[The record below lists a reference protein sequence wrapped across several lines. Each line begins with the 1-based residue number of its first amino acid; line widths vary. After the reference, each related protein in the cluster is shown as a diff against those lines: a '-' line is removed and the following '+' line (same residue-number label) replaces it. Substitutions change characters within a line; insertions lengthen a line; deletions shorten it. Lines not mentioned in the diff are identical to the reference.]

1 MKNLKNIQDKN
12 EQQSETI
19 KDENM
24 KLFKRLKDN
33 KPRVKSLRY
42 QIDKKDKKLIKYF
55 EDVVKLETSIDYNK
69 LYY

>member
-1 MKNLKNIQDKN
+1 MKKLKNIQDKN

-33 KPRVKSLRY
+33 KPKVKSLRY

-55 EDVVKLETSIDYNK
+55 EDVVKLETSTDYNK

>member
-1 MKNLKNIQDKN
+1 MKNLKNIQGKN

-33 KPRVKSLRY
+33 KPKVKSLRY

-55 EDVVKLETSIDYNK
+55 EDVVKLVTSIDYNK

>member
-33 KPRVKSLRY
+33 KPKVKSLRY

-55 EDVVKLETSIDYNK
+55 EDVVKLETRIDYNK

>member
-1 MKNLKNIQDKN
+1 MKKLKNIQDKN

>member
-1 MKNLKNIQDKN
+1 MKNLKNIQGKN

-33 KPRVKSLRY
+33 KPKVKSLRY

>member
-1 MKNLKNIQDKN
+1 MKNLKYIQDKN
-12 EQQSETI
+12 EQLSETI

-33 KPRVKSLRY
+33 KPKVKSLRY

-55 EDVVKLETSIDYNK
+55 EDVVKLETSID
-69 LYY
+69 

>member
-33 KPRVKSLRY
+33 KPKVKSLRY

>member
-1 MKNLKNIQDKN
+1 MKKLKNIQDKN

-33 KPRVKSLRY
+33 KPKVKSLRY

>member
-1 MKNLKNIQDKN
+1 MKKLKNIQDKN

-24 KLFKRLKDN
+24 KLFKRWRNN
-33 KPRVKSLRY
+33 KPKVKSLGY
-42 QIDKKDKKLIKYF
+42 QIDKKDKRLIKHF
-55 EDVVKLETSIDYNK
+55 EDVVKLETSTDYNK

>member
-1 MKNLKNIQDKN
+1 MKKLKNIQDKN

-33 KPRVKSLRY
+33 KPKVKSLRY
-42 QIDKKDKKLIKYF
+42 QIDKKDKKLIKHF

>member
-1 MKNLKNIQDKN
+1 MKNFKNIQDKK

-24 KLFKRLKDN
+24 KLFKRLRNN
-33 KPRVKSLRY
+33 KPKVKSLGY
-42 QIDKKDKKLIKYF
+42 QIDKKDKRLIKHF
-55 EDVVKLETSIDYNK
+55 EDVVKLETSTDYNK